1 MKTLTLFFLH
11 IVRFFEEFWSRF
23 VNSKFVIRLL
33 ALPRKHVKNFNRELN
48 EQRRID
54 AYAKHIQDCGPVP
67 GFWKNERI
75 EEIRAQAKANYKVP
89 VIRNVDFS
97 EDKNV

>member
-1 MKTLTLFFLH
+1 LESICELQICDSIAGSYSQT
-11 IVRFFEEFWSRF
+11 
-23 VNSKFVIRLL
+23 SK
-33 ALPRKHVKNFNRELN
+33 KLN